1 MNKSIIIIGAG
12 PVGIIFA
19 LLNKSLNFKTL
30 LLESNSKNQA
40 TKDKRALALSNGS
53 KFILE
58 KIDVWND
65 LCTKLTPINTIHT
78 SQKGTFGR
86 TVMNAE
92 EFEQESLGFIVSYGD
107 LITSLNK
114 RISNSKNIK
123 VSYDSEALAFNEE
136 DNKQT
141 LFYKQKLEKKSVDCD
156 LLVLADGGKSK
167 IKGIDIKKT
176 NKSFDHSALVSSVET
191 DIPHS
196 NVAYERFTSMG
207 PMALLPNLNGKYS
220 LVWTGPKKDIKSLI
234 GLSDSEFL
242 IALQDHFGDRVGNF
256 ELCEKRITFPLKQ
269 SFISKYPKEN
279 IAIIGNSAQVMH
291 PVAGQG
297 LNTGIRDAFILADC
311 IESEDTNL
319 DIKSMINKFN
329 DMRKLETKNI
339 VKLTESL
346 VTIFSNDFVGLNKFR
361 GIALSFLDLIPPLKK
376 RFVKKMSYGK

>member
-114 RISNSKNIK
+114 RISNSNS
-123 VSYDSEALAFNEE
+123 VSD
-136 DNKQT
+136 
-141 LFYKQKLEKKSVDCD
+141 LFK
-156 LLVLADGGKSK
+156 
-167 IKGIDIKKT
+167 
-176 NKSFDHSALVSSVET
+176 
-191 DIPHS
+191 
-196 NVAYERFTSMG
+196 
-207 PMALLPNLNGKYS
+207 
-220 LVWTGPKKDIKSLI
+220 
-234 GLSDSEFL
+234 
-242 IALQDHFGDRVGNF
+242 
-256 ELCEKRITFPLKQ
+256 
-269 SFISKYPKEN
+269 
-279 IAIIGNSAQVMH
+279 
-291 PVAGQG
+291 
-297 LNTGIRDAFILADC
+297 
-311 IESEDTNL
+311 
-319 DIKSMINKFN
+319 
-329 DMRKLETKNI
+329 
-339 VKLTESL
+339 
-346 VTIFSNDFVGLNKFR
+346 
-361 GIALSFLDLIPPLKK
+361 
-376 RFVKKMSYGK
+376 

>member
-123 VSYDSEALAFNEE
+123 VSY
-136 DNKQT
+136 
-141 LFYKQKLEKKSVDCD
+141 
-156 LLVLADGGKSK
+156 
-167 IKGIDIKKT
+167 
-176 NKSFDHSALVSSVET
+176 
-191 DIPHS
+191 
-196 NVAYERFTSMG
+196 
-207 PMALLPNLNGKYS
+207 
-220 LVWTGPKKDIKSLI
+220 
-234 GLSDSEFL
+234 
-242 IALQDHFGDRVGNF
+242 
-256 ELCEKRITFPLKQ
+256 
-269 SFISKYPKEN
+269 
-279 IAIIGNSAQVMH
+279 
-291 PVAGQG
+291 
-297 LNTGIRDAFILADC
+297 
-311 IESEDTNL
+311 
-319 DIKSMINKFN
+319 
-329 DMRKLETKNI
+329 
-339 VKLTESL
+339 
-346 VTIFSNDFVGLNKFR
+346 
-361 GIALSFLDLIPPLKK
+361 
-376 RFVKKMSYGK
+376 